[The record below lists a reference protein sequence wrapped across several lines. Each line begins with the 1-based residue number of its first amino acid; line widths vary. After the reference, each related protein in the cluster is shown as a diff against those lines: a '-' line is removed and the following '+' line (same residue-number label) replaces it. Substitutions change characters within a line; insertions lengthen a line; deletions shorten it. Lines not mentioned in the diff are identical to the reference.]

1 MKVNHPHFT
10 DVETVEILRN
20 LLNVTQLVSHRI
32 HILTKHLPSASSF
45 KKSGARTL
53 SSSQRSTNNL
63 LCYLRKSHHLSGP
76 QFLYLA
82 KTFYEPIHTFMP
94 FSSPTLQFLDVAR
107 ERNAICLKGNPSLLL
122 VLSLLSLQER
132 IALSQQLHS
141 YKQRQ
146 LPWGS

>member
-10 DVETVEILRN
+10 DMETVETLRN

-32 HILTKHLPSASSF
+32 HIQAKHLPSASSF

-63 LCYLRKSHHLSGP
+63 LCYLRQSHHLSGP
-76 QFLYLA
+76 QFLHLA

-94 FSSPTLQFLDVAR
+94 FSSPNLQFLDVTI
-107 ERNAICLKGNPSLLL
+107 ERNAMSQRKSISSFGLESAFFAGKNCPSTAAP
-122 VLSLLSLQER
+122 Q
-132 IALSQQLHS
+132 
-141 YKQRQ
+141 
-146 LPWGS
+146 